1 MNDFPG
7 VCCAAPRYARTPVG
21 VSSKIILSPCGQVRV
36 RRVTG
41 QVPQTN
47 HLTLFRPV
55 VTRAAEEN
63 TETGSSDE
71 SAPFCPRVFLLS
83 AYRPEGWLVGAVGI
97 ENSTILPK
105 PHKQRRCNRSYQ
117 TITTN
122 TTKTQGVQST
132 SGSWRNNPP
141 GCGLFQCDAQENLF
155 VHLIGTTPIEAAS
168 PANQNNGSRLL
179 GLAVVTAGVSHVG
192 NTRHRRSLKAHARGV
207 KDNWG

>member
-97 ENSTILPK
+97 ERTSEALKVRPAHLVAN
-105 PHKQRRCNRSYQ
+105 NARSCTLQ
-117 TITTN
+117 FG
-122 TTKTQGVQST
+122 KHS
-132 SGSWRNNPP
+132 
-141 GCGLFQCDAQENLF
+141 
-155 VHLIGTTPIEAAS
+155 
-168 PANQNNGSRLL
+168 
-179 GLAVVTAGVSHVG
+179 GVSSGASWFAMLGQSQAHPDCSRFSHV
-192 NTRHRRSLKAHARGV
+192 TEVA
-207 KDNWG
+207 